1 MKSKKELKQQRDA
14 IKKARAGKIST
25 IIGQG
30 DIVEGKITIS
40 NSIRVDGEFS
50 GEIHCNGLVIISETA
65 VVKGKIISIEVII
78 AGRVEGE
85 VETMGTLELEPT
97 CFLKGDIKVKNL
109 VVHEGAIF
117 LGQTSMEVLEDA
129 KEPSKLAS
137 KGKDKEADLEP
148 KPENKD
154 EVRIAPDIKKF

>member
-30 DIVEGKITIS
+30 DVVEGKITIL
-40 NSIRVDGEFS
+40 NSIRIDGEFN
-50 GEIHCNGLVIISETA
+50 GEINCNGLVIISESA
-65 VVKGKIISIEVII
+65 VIKGKIISVEVII

-85 VETMGTLELEPT
+85 VETMGTLELEST

-117 LGQTSMEVLEDA
+117 LGQTSMEVLEDV

-137 KGKDKEADLEP
+137 KDKDKETDLEP